1 MSTENFEYDED
12 VESGDEG
19 FESSDEGFESDEG
32 VESSD
37 EYAMESSDEG
47 GESDESDES
56 FEAAESD
63 EAIDES
69 DESDEAL
76 DEAAVSAS
84 ARLQMQQDKNRR
96 SAWARKVAVGQR
108 VEARRAAATQRTI
121 TSRIN
126 AIPTGVKAP
135 GHTQVGLLRG
145 AGVVTA
151 VLPNGR
157 RSQMRIIPTVAPITE
172 VNRLR
177 TVIMANERS
186 TAIAT
191 GRNSRAI
198 KALAATQTAAVKR
211 LTAQQV
217 KSDQDISKRLVEGD
231 NRLDMR
237 ITKELAGGTGVL
249 GKHNKMMARA
259 IRRERKRTL
268 WNNILL
274 ATSAPFFA
282 AYGEKGDPLAKN
294 NLILTGSLVGW
305 LFSDELLGYVAG
317 KSGALRTGA
326 NVLSYVAPFGNM
338 ATAYYFLNG
347 KQHERF
353 VAGTNVIAVGQTAV
367 KVKLDSQV
375 GKDALEQFKKD
386 AHTVAATSVGGDKV
400 AVQAAIDGDGTLTL
414 TLAAAAVAATPV
426 AWMVDT
432 RKALNIA
439 ASA

>member
-32 VESSD
+32 AESSD
-37 EYAMESSDEG
+37 EFAMESSDEG
-47 GESDESDES
+47 GENDESDES

-69 DESDEAL
+69 DESDEAV
-76 DEAAVSAS
+76 DEAISAS
-84 ARLQMQQDKNRR
+84 ARLQMQQDQNRR
-96 SAWARKVAVGQR
+96 NAWSRKVAADQR
-108 VEARRAAATQRTI
+108 VEARRAAATQRAI
-121 TSRIN
+121 TNRIN

-135 GHTQVGLLRG
+135 SFSQVGTLRG

-157 RSQMRIIPTVAPITE
+157 RSQMRIIPTVAPIGE

-198 KALAATQTAAVKR
+198 KSLASAQTAAVKR
-211 LTAQQV
+211 LTSQQV
-217 KSDQDISKRLVEGD
+217 KSDKDISKRLVEGD
-231 NRLDMR
+231 NRLDKR

-249 GKHNKMMARA
+249 GRHSKVMARA
-259 IRRERKRTL
+259 LRRERKRTL

-274 ATSAPFFA
+274 ASSAPFYA
-282 AYGEKGDPLAKN
+282 AYGEKGDPFAKN
-294 NLILTGSLVGW
+294 NMILTASLVGW

-317 KSGALRTGA
+317 KSGALKTGA
-326 NVLSYVAPFGNM
+326 NVLSYVAPFGNA

-353 VAGTNVIAVGQTAV
+353 VAGTNLIPLGQDKI
-367 KVKLDSQV
+367 KVQLEGQI
-375 GKDALEQFKKD
+375 GKDALEDFKKETH
-386 AHTVAATSVGGDKV
+386 AVAATTVGGDKV
-400 AVQAAIDGDGTLTL
+400 AVQATFSNDGILTL
-414 TLAAAAVAATPV
+414 TLPAVAVAATTV
-426 AWMVDT
+426 AWMIDT
-432 RKALNIA
+432 RKTLSISPTA
-439 ASA
+439 